1 MTEKIEIDLK
11 QIFKALIR
19 KSWLIALS
27 AVVLA
32 AVVLMYTV
40 FFVEPMYDAKVT
52 AYVNNGKAG
61 SDGAINSSEYSVAL
75 RLVNTYVAIL
85 ESDNV
90 LEKVIQQ
97 ENLDVSAN
105 DIRKMLTASPIDDT
119 EMFEFIIRC
128 ADPKLATQI
137 ANAIA
142 KVAPDAILEIMKGSS
157 AAIIDYAKVPSS
169 RSSPNYV
176 KNTLIGEI
184 VGVLVAAVIII
195 LREVMNVRIKNEEDL
210 NMIAPIPVLGVIPD
224 LTLDVRPHAYY
235 SYRAHMPEET
245 KEEEGGAQ

>member
-11 QIFKALIR
+11 QVFKALSR
-19 KSWLIALS
+19 RAWLIALS

-32 AVVLMYTV
+32 ALVLTYTI
-40 FFVEPMYDAKVT
+40 FFVTPMYQAKVT

-61 SDGAINSSEYSVAL
+61 SDGAISSSDYSVAL
-75 RLVNTYVAIL
+75 RLVNSYVAIL
-85 ESDNV
+85 KSDNV

-97 ENLDVSAN
+97 EKLKVSAN
-105 DIRKMLTASPIDDT
+105 DIRRMLSAEPVDNT
-119 EMFEFIIRC
+119 EMFEFVVTC
-128 ADPKLATQI
+128 PDPKLSAQI

-142 KVAPDAILEIMKGSS
+142 KVAPDEIPKIMQGSS
-157 AAIIDYAKVPSS
+157 AAIIDYAKIPTT

-176 KNTLIGEI
+176 KNTVIGAL
-184 VGVLVAAVIII
+184 VGILVASVVIV
-195 LREVMNVRIKNEEDL
+195 LREVMNVRIKDEEDL

-224 LTLDVRPHAYY
+224 LTADIKPHSYY

-245 KEEEGGAQ
+245 KENGGAEE